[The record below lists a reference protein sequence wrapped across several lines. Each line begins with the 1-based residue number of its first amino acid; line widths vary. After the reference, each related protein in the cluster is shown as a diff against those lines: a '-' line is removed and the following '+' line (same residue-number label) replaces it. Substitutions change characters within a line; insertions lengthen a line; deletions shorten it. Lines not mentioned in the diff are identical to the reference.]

1 MLDIKQAE
9 RLAREYVGT
18 SAVLAPYDARPK
30 GIYWLEGAEEHLFAV
45 RRQGR
50 HYVGATRSSPSIR
63 PPASCARLGTRASEA
78 FGPMAVARP
87 GRAQRKAKRG

>member
-45 RRQGR
+45 RR
-50 HYVGATRSSPSIR
+50 HPRS
-63 PPASCARLGTRASEA
+63 
-78 FGPMAVARP
+78 ARP
-87 GRAQRKAKRG
+87 